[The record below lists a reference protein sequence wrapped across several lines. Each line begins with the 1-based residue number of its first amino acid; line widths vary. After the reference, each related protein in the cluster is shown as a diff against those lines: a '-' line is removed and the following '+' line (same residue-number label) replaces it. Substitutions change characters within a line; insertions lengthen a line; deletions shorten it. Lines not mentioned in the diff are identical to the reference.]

1 MLLQEK
7 RIAMKLMN
15 SNYTYKRSSHMT
27 SQPKYHISNKGL
39 TVWYIHAAFEAVV
52 VLLIMIGICL
62 LTYFFNWPKWIYII
76 CTGLWI
82 IEVFLG
88 VYLFPKIR
96 WKHLLYEVREQE
108 IEIQQGLFVVKR
120 TLIPMVRVQHVDT
133 SQGPILKRYHLAN
146 ISISTAATTHTIPAL
161 SIKEADEMR
170 IRISKLARVAEED
183 V

>member
-1 MLLQEK
+1 
-7 RIAMKLMN
+7 
-15 SNYTYKRSSHMT
+15 MT

-39 TVWYIHAAFEAVV
+39 TVWHIHAALEAVI
-52 VLLIMIGICL
+52 VLLIMIAISL

-76 CTGLWI
+76 CIGIWI
-82 IEVFLG
+82 VEVFLG

-96 WKHLLYEVREQE
+96 WKHWLYEVREQE
-108 IEIQQGLFVVKR
+108 IEIQQGLFIVKR

-161 SIKEADEMR
+161 SIKEADQLR
-170 IRISKLARVAEED
+170 IQISKLARVAEED